1 MTSGLSGSDL
11 TCSMASLA
19 ANDDP
24 VGSAPDFSS
33 FLLLTDTEPWSREAG
48 ADAARRYLSAEAARY
63 CVENVAGLRTF
74 AIRSPQRSRR
84 RPSAGLPAF
93 TGRVG
98 GELRRCDDVPDRAA
112 LLAYTVG
119 GSVDVGHA
127 QADPLVGVCTNG
139 RRDPCCA
146 VLGRPIAMS
155 LAERFGS
162 RIYEIS
168 HLGGHRYAGTMV
180 VLPTGYLYGTL
191 DPDSAAEVVE
201 KAIVGVVHPGGL
213 RGRAGQPP
221 AAQAAEAWWRRLL
234 GPAPPEAVVITGTDF
249 DGTQTRV
256 DAVVEG
262 TAASVRVSRRNFGEV
277 AVTRCS
283 AKPFPI
289 NRWEIGE

>member
-1 MTSGLSGSDL
+1 
-11 TCSMASLA
+11 MASA
-19 ANDDP
+19 AENDDP

-33 FLLLTDTEPWSREAG
+33 FLQLTETEPWSREAG
-48 ADAARRYLSAEAARY
+48 ADAARRYLSADAAHY

-74 AIRSPQRSRR
+74 AIRSPLGSRR
-84 RPSAGLPAF
+84 MPTAGLPAF
-93 TGRVG
+93 IGRVG
-98 GELRRCDDVPDRAA
+98 GELRRWDDIPDRAA
-112 LLAYTVG
+112 LVASTCRRAGPTSGVPSRWSADRGVHQRPTRRLLCG
-119 GSVDVGHA
+119 PW
-127 QADPLVGVCTNG
+127 QADREP
-139 RRDPCCA
+139 
-146 VLGRPIAMS
+146 S

-162 RIYEIS
+162 RICEIS

-191 DPDSAAEVVE
+191 DPDGAAEVVE
-201 KAIVGVVHPGGL
+201 NAMVGLVHPGGL

-249 DGTQTRV
+249 DGTHTRV

-262 TAASVRVSRRNFGEV
+262 TAGSVRVARRTAGDV

-283 AKPFPI
+283 AKPFAI

>member
-1 MTSGLSGSDL
+1 MTIGQSGPDL

-33 FLLLTDTEPWSREAG
+33 FLLLTETEPWSREAG
-48 ADAARRYLSAEAARY
+48 ADAARRYLSADAAHY

-74 AIRSPQRSRR
+74 AIRSPLGSRR
-84 RPSAGLPAF
+84 MPTAGLPAF
-93 TGRVG
+93 IGRVG
-98 GELRRCDDVPDRAA
+98 GELRRWDDIPDRAA
-112 LLAYTVG
+112 LVASTVG
-119 GSVDVGHA
+119 GPVDVGRT
-127 QADPLVGVCTNG
+127 QPGPLVGVCTNG
-139 RRDPCCA
+139 RRDVCCA
-146 VLGRPIAMS
+146 VLGRPIALS

-162 RIYEIS
+162 RICEIS

-191 DPDSAAEVVE
+191 DPDGAAEVVE
-201 KAIVGVVHPGGL
+201 NAMVGVVHPGGL

-249 DGTQTRV
+249 DGTHTRV

-262 TAASVRVSRRNFGEV
+262 TAASVRVARRTAGEV

-283 AKPFPI
+283 AKPFAI
-289 NRWEIGE
+289 TRWEIGE